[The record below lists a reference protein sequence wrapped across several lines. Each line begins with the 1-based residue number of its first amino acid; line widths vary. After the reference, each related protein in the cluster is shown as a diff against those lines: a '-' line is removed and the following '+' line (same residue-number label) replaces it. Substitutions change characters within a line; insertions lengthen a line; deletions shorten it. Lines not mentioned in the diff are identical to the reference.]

1 MKVKNYKAIPTSI
14 IILITL
20 FLFIFIFSMM
30 ASVFFPLDLGA
41 TDITNRLKP
50 PAFMNGGSSEN
61 IFGTDSLGRDFF
73 IRLIYGTR
81 NSLLIGLTSMLI
93 AAIIGTILGV
103 LSGLYG
109 GWVDTIISFIV
120 DARLSI
126 PFLILAIVLSSIFG
140 SDKITMTLIIGLTGW
155 ATFTRLIRG
164 QIIQLKNQNF
174 ITCSKTMGAS
184 NIRIL
189 FEHLLPNIGSIL
201 IVEATLKLSSFIL
214 LESSLSFLGLGIQPP
229 DTSLG
234 VLVSNGRDYL
244 MTNWWL
250 AIIPSLIIVFIV
262 LDISLLGDWLRD
274 KLDPKLKTNNQKGI
288 TKWTTSY

>member
-1 MKVKNYKAIPTSI
+1 MKIRKQRAVPVSI
-14 IILITL
+14 IILIAL
-20 FLFIFIFSMM
+20 FMIIFIFSMM
-30 ASVFFPLDLGA
+30 APILFPIDLGA
-41 TDITNRLKP
+41 TDITSRLKP
-50 PAFMNGGSSEN
+50 PSFMKGGVEGH
-61 IFGTDSLGRDFF
+61 ILGTDSLGRDFF
-73 IRLIYGTR
+73 IRLVYGTR
-81 NSLLIGLTSMLI
+81 NSLLIGLTSMVI

-109 GWVDTIISFIV
+109 GVLDTIISFIV

-140 SDKITMTLIIGLTGW
+140 SDKMTMTLIIGFTGW

-164 QIIQLKNQNF
+164 QILQLKNQNF
-174 ITCSKTMGAS
+174 IICSRAMGAS
-184 NIRIL
+184 NIRML
-189 FEHLLPNIGSIL
+189 FEHILPNVGSIL

-244 MTNWWL
+244 MTNWHL
-250 AIIPSLIIVFIV
+250 AIIPSIIIVFIV
-262 LDISLLGDWLRD
+262 LDISLLGDWVRD
-274 KLDPKLKTNNQKGI
+274 KLDPKLKANN
-288 TKWTTSY
+288 

>member
-1 MKVKNYKAIPTSI
+1 MKLRKQRPIPISI
-14 IILITL
+14 IILISL
-20 FLFIFIFSMM
+20 FMVIFIFSML
-30 ASVFFPLDLGA
+30 APVIFPIDLGA
-41 TDITNRLKP
+41 TDITSRLKP
-50 PAFMNGGSSEN
+50 PSFMKGG
-61 IFGTDSLGRDFF
+61 IQGHILGTDSLGRDFF
-73 IRLIYGTR
+73 IRLVYGTR
-81 NSLLIGLTSMLI
+81 NSLLIGLTSMVI
-93 AAIIGTILGV
+93 AAAIGTILGV

-109 GWVDTIISFIV
+109 GILDTVISFIV

-140 SDKITMTLIIGLTGW
+140 SDKMTMTLIIGFTGW

-164 QIIQLKNQNF
+164 QILQLKNQNF
-174 ITCSKTMGAS
+174 IICSKSIGAS
-184 NIRIL
+184 NIRML
-189 FEHLLPNIGSIL
+189 FEHILPNIGSIL

-250 AIIPSLIIVFIV
+250 AIIPSIIIVFIV
-262 LDISLLGDWLRD
+262 LDISLLGDWVRD
-274 KLDPKLKTNNQKGI
+274 KLDPKLKANN
-288 TKWTTSY
+288 

>member
-1 MKVKNYKAIPTSI
+1 MKLRKQRPIPISI
-14 IILITL
+14 IILISL
-20 FLFIFIFSMM
+20 FMVIFIFSML
-30 ASVFFPLDLGA
+30 APVIFPIDLGA
-41 TDITNRLKP
+41 TDITSRLKP
-50 PAFMNGGSSEN
+50 PSFMKGG
-61 IFGTDSLGRDFF
+61 IQGHILGTDSLGRDFF
-73 IRLIYGTR
+73 IRLVYGTR
-81 NSLLIGLTSMLI
+81 NSLLIGLTSMVI
-93 AAIIGTILGV
+93 AAAIGTILGV

-109 GWVDTIISFIV
+109 GILDTVISFIV

-140 SDKITMTLIIGLTGW
+140 SDKMTMTLIIGFTGW

-164 QIIQLKNQNF
+164 QILQLKNQNF
-174 ITCSKTMGAS
+174 IICSKSIGAS
-184 NIRIL
+184 NIRML
-189 FEHLLPNIGSIL
+189 FEHIFPNIGSIL

-250 AIIPSLIIVFIV
+250 AIIPSIIIVFIV
-262 LDISLLGDWLRD
+262 LDISLLGDWVRD
-274 KLDPKLKTNNQKGI
+274 KLDPKLKANN
-288 TKWTTSY
+288 